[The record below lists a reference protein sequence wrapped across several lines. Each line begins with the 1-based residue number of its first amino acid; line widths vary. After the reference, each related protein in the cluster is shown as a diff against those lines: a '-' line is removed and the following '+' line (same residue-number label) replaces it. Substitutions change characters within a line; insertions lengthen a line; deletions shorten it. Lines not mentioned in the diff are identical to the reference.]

1 MNKKSNFE
9 NSIESTMH
17 FLTHNSFLFTVIIM
31 CLVHVT
37 LLAITFFAGVPPL
50 ALSNVVSVIVYLFCI
65 ILCRSG
71 HIMPVYISILLEVAC
86 YSALGVY
93 YIGWKS
99 GSGNFIFSIVPI
111 IIFFGSY
118 LFKEK
123 KRWIIVV
130 ILALDF
136 LMYALMYIGHGKMAP
151 VFEISDVANT
161 IMMLFSSFVMFFSVV
176 FYTTIFI
183 YSSERTR
190 INLEQ
195 ENKHLSAEAQED
207 ALTNMLN
214 RRGFTPVITKLM
226 EGGETNHFCIAFFDI
241 DNFKR
246 INDTYGHDCGDE
258 VLRHV
263 STVARKEMSGC
274 EICRWGGEEFIIL
287 MKDYDMAVAKQK
299 MEYLR
304 KCVET
309 TPTVFFNN
317 RIPATIT
324 IGLEEYKN
332 DYHEPDELIK
342 VADERMYYGKQH
354 GKNIVIS
361 EGGNVA

>member
-1 MNKKSNFE
+1 MKRKNI
-9 NSIESTMH
+9 IEEVMH
-17 FLTHNSFLFTVIIM
+17 FLAHNSFLFTVVIM

-37 LLAITFFAGVPPL
+37 LLAITFFANVPPL
-50 ALSNVVSVIVYLFCI
+50 AISNAVSVIVYLFCI

-71 HIMPVYISILLEVAC
+71 HIMPVYVSILMEVAC
-86 YSALGVY
+86 YSALAVY

-99 GSGNFIFSIVPI
+99 GSANFLISIVPI
-111 IIFFGSY
+111 IIYFGCY
-118 LFKEK
+118 LFKAW
-123 KRWIIVV
+123 KRWIIVAV
-130 ILALDF
+130 LALDF
-136 LMYALMYIGHGKMAP
+136 LMYALLYIGLKDMAP
-151 VFEISDVANT
+151 IFEINDVANT
-161 IMMLFSSFVMFFSVV
+161 SMMIFASFVMFFSVV
-176 FYTTIFI
+176 FYISIFI
-183 YSSERTR
+183 YADEHTR
-190 INLEQ
+190 ITLEQ
-195 ENKHLSAEAQED
+195 ENKQLSAEAQED
-207 ALTNMLN
+207 ALTRTLN
-214 RRGFTPVITKLM
+214 RRGFTPVITELM
-226 EGGETNHFCIAFFDI
+226 KGDVSNHFCIAFFDI

-263 STVARKEMSGC
+263 SAVARKEMNGC

-287 MKDYDMAVAKQK
+287 MRDYDMAVAKQK

-317 RIPATIT
+317 HIPATIT
-324 IGLEEYKN
+324 IGLEEYAEKYN
-332 DYHEPDELIK
+332 DPDELIK

-361 EGGNVA
+361 EGGNAA